1 MSYLFCAFYC
11 RWTLIVPIR
20 SILALS
26 SRWSQSVRGN
36 RYFSVLSKV
45 WPVIE
50 NSSLRFLDYEVVLH
64 FKLLRYNRKL
74 LIISEAR
81 RLCCSPHP
89 RNHQWGLHP
98 SLDSH
103 LHVFPLEYLLEKPST
118 GYFVEVWLCAALCW
132 WKLNILL
139 LSCRAHRR
147 HITDHSTE
155 KPQRNPTAE
164 DKDFITNWRL
174 LAAFTK
180 GHKNTSSV
188 QI

>member
-11 RWTLIVPIR
+11 RRTLIVPIR

-81 RLCCSPHP
+81 RFCVVLHIPETISEVSIPHWTPTFMFFHWNICWKSPAQATLWKSDCVLPSAGENWTYCCCHAELTDVTSLIILQK
-89 RNHQWGLHP
+89 NH
-98 SLDSH
+98 S
-103 LHVFPLEYLLEKPST
+103 E
-118 GYFVEVWLCAALCW
+118 
-132 WKLNILL
+132 I
-139 LSCRAHRR
+139 
-147 HITDHSTE
+147 
-155 KPQRNPTAE
+155 
-164 DKDFITNWRL
+164 RL
-174 LAAFTK
+174 LK
-180 GHKNTSSV
+180 IKTS
-188 QI
+188 